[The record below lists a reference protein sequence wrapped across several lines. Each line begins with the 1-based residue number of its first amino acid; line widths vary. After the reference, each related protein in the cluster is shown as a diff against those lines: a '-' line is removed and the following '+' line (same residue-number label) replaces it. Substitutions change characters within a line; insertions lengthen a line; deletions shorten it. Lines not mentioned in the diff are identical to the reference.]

1 MLEDQSMS
9 LDTDSLSDLKFN
21 LGTAIA
27 LRGDE
32 DDLKQVVTLFNEAL
46 VNCKPGLAP
55 FILNNLG
62 MAHFFDFVMNNRETL
77 NDKED

>member
-1 MLEDQSMS
+1 MN

-21 LGTAIA
+21 LATAIA

-32 DDLKQVVTLFNEAL
+32 DELKQVVTLFNEAL

-62 MAHFFDFVMNNRETL
+62 MAHFYDFVLSNREEL
-77 NDKED
+77 KDK